1 MSDESVAHLLTFAHA
16 LKGARQARGL
26 STEELSQ
33 RLGIAPEILRQVE
46 LAQRAPDAEFLHSIE
61 RELALS
67 KAQMLEAL
75 SDFER
80 LEATQ
85 ASTALAANPSSTN
98 AARSE
103 DTLAETLVRLP
114 NQDSADAHDV
124 DRPIRALEGQSIRGY
139 FFLEKIGEGGFGAV
153 YRARQLSVGRDVAIK
168 VVKPDLADDIEFIRR
183 FEAEAELVAR
193 LEHPHIVPLYDFWR
207 EPGAAF
213 MVMRL
218 LKGGSLSQFLRAPEQ
233 SRASLRVLP
242 VIHHVA
248 QALHA
253 AHRAG
258 VIHRDF
264 KPANILL
271 DEQGNACLADF
282 GVAKQLQHDSGRT
295 GFGEVVG
302 SIAYCSPE
310 QLRGEDVSAAS
321 DIYALGLVAFELIS
335 GRRPFASTQASI
347 LISQHLYDE
356 APKLSEFVGGVPVTV
371 DAVIARALSKE
382 KEKRQND
389 ALSFA
394 AELDA
399 AFRGMESSWMG
410 SARIAIGDVNT
421 TGSTAIEFAEI
432 DNPYIGL
439 ASFDEGDAP
448 NFFGRE
454 VIIEQLLEK
463 MRGEKAQHWLKR
475 ALVVVGASGSGKS
488 SVVRAG
494 VIPALRNGAVSGSRS
509 WLITTLVPG
518 VDPLANLAAALK
530 RVSVRDFD
538 VAAML
543 RADQNGLSRAID
555 RCLPNEEHC
564 ELLLVLDQ
572 FEELFTLARSDA
584 DTRLFIALIATAL
597 RDPNSRLRIICTLRA
612 DFLDRPLQYPELAEV
627 MRERTAL
634 VPAMS
639 LDELER
645 AIVGP
650 ARRAG
655 LIFEEGLVAA
665 ILDEVSDQLGALPLL
680 QYALSELFVKRKGRE
695 LTHAAFREMGGVR
708 GALAGR
714 AEAVFQQLDPL
725 QQTIARQLFLRLTTL
740 GEGRE
745 DTRRRVSHAELVALF
760 SATAQA
766 PYTEVLSRF
775 THARLL
781 MADRD
786 AVSHDPTV
794 EVAHEALLRVWA
806 RLSEWLQSSR
816 AYLRLQRQLAEAARH
831 WQANLNEASFLLSGA
846 RLEQFRPLG
855 EQNSVQLTE
864 LEQRFLERSIASQD
878 ELLQAEQQR
887 QQRELEQA
895 QALAEQRRI
904 AAELAEAA
912 AQTQIR
918 GNKRLQRLVAV
929 LAAILLFALWQAWQL
944 NRRSNALALETA
956 RANIEAKSAGAL
968 GEFWQDLF
976 ANADPDRAKGAQLQV
991 RDVLDSGL
999 LLLDQKLSEAPI
1011 PKARLLLTIARTY
1024 RQMGV
1029 NNSAAIA
1036 IERALE
1042 TLKSS
1047 EASLLQVELM
1057 QEQAR
1062 IQADSGQAQ
1071 ASLQT
1076 LEALSAI
1083 EATLKVPELV
1093 RATTL
1098 NIQASVLNDLS
1109 RPQEAITVL
1118 REVLSLRQANHA
1130 PSAEIARTMNNLA
1143 FSLSALRQL
1152 KEANAMFASAYQLS
1166 LAETGPDNIATA
1178 LTQLNLARTERDL
1191 GRFDVAEQALNT
1203 VIGTLDRLFP
1213 EQAHDATIDA
1223 LIDRAVLYRM
1233 NGQMQKSLMDLDRA
1247 QAIQTA
1253 RQANPVKWIG
1263 IRRER
1268 GETLTLLGQFAQ
1280 AHSELKQCGEL
1291 AMSLLNARVAAR
1303 CQLRE
1308 SELYWRQ
1315 NDPDNAKRLLALA
1328 LAGTSATGSG
1338 LEHARLLLLQAR
1350 LQPELIE
1357 KNAEA
1362 IQQIV
1367 QDHQEF
1373 WSAKALA
1380 RELAHFNR

>member
-1 MSDESVAHLLTFAHA
+1 MSDASVAQLLTFAHA

-26 STEELSQ
+26 SAEELSQ
-33 RLGIAPEILRQVE
+33 RLGIDPELLVQYE
-46 LAQRAPDAEFLHSIE
+46 QAERAPGAEIWQSIE
-61 RELALS
+61 RELSIS
-67 KAQMLEAL
+67 KLHFPNVS
-75 SDFER
+75 SDFEQ
-80 LEATQ
+80 LEATLQ
-85 ASTALAANPSSTN
+85 SD
-98 AARSE
+98 RKSE
-103 DTLAETLVRLP
+103 DTLAETLVRGPHLDLQSSD
-114 NQDSADAHDV
+114 N
-124 DRPIRALEGQSIRGY
+124 RASSLVGLSIRGY
-139 FFLEKIGEGGFGAV
+139 IFIEKIGEGGFGSV

-168 VVKPDLADDIEFIRR
+168 VVKPDLADDVEFIRR

-207 EPGAAF
+207 EPGAAY

-233 SRASLRVLP
+233 SRTSLRVLP

-258 VIHRDF
+258 VVHRDF

-310 QLRGEDVSAAS
+310 QLRGDDVSAAS

-335 GRRPFASTQASI
+335 GRRPFSSTQASI
-347 LISQHLYDE
+347 LISQHLYEE
-356 APKLSEFVGGVPVTV
+356 APKLSEFVSGLPVTV
-371 DAVIARALSKE
+371 DAVIARALTKE
-382 KEKRQND
+382 KEKRPND

-394 AELDA
+394 AELEA

-439 ASFDEGDAP
+439 ASFDEGDAA

-454 VIIEQLLEK
+454 AIIDQLLEK
-463 MRGEKAQHWLKR
+463 MRGEKTAERWLER

-494 VIPALRNGAVSGSRS
+494 LIPALRNGAVQGSKS

-518 VDPLANLAAALK
+518 SDPVANLAAALK

-538 VAAML
+538 VTAML
-543 RADQNGLSRAID
+543 RSDHHGLSRAID
-555 RCLPNEEHC
+555 RSLPNEAQC

-572 FEELFTLARSDA
+572 FEELFTLAHSEGE
-584 DTRLFIALIATAL
+584 TRLFIGLIATAL
-597 RDPNSRLRIICTLRA
+597 KDPNSRLRILCTLRA
-612 DFLDRPLQYPELAEV
+612 DFLDRPLQYPELASL

-650 ARRAG
+650 ARRVG

-695 LTHAAFREMGGVR
+695 LTHLAFREMGGVR

-714 AEAVFQQLDPL
+714 AERVFL
-725 QQTIARQLFLRLTTL
+725 QFDEQKKAIARQLFLRLTTL

-745 DTRRRVSHAELVALF
+745 DTRRRVSHNELAALY
-760 SATAQA
+760 AGGNEQAYTDVLAQ
-766 PYTEVLSRF
+766 F
-775 THARLL
+775 TGARLL
-781 MADRD
+781 TADRD
-786 AVSHDPTV
+786 AVSHEPTV

-806 RLSEWLQSSR
+806 RLSDWLQSSR

-831 WQANLNEASFLLSGA
+831 WQANQHEDSFLLSGA
-846 RLEQFRPLG
+846 RLEQFRALG
-855 EQNSVQLTE
+855 EQSSVQLTQ
-864 LEQRFLERSIASQD
+864 LEQQFLQRAMARQD
-878 ELLQAEQQR
+878 ELFQAEQLR
-887 QQRELEQA
+887 QQRELEQV

-912 AQTQIR
+912 AMTQKR
-918 GNKRLQRLVAV
+918 GNRRLRLLVVVMTGILSFAV
-929 LAAILLFALWQAWQL
+929 WQAWLL
-944 NRRSNALALETA
+944 NRRSDALALETS
-956 RANIEAKSAGAL
+956 RANVEAKSAGAL

-999 LLLDQKLSEAPI
+999 VLLNQKLSEAPI
-1011 PKARLLLTIARTY
+1011 PKARLLLTMARTY

-1029 NNSAAIA
+1029 SSSAMTAID
-1036 IERALE
+1036 RGME
-1042 TLKSS
+1042 TLKPLD
-1047 EASLLQVELM
+1047 ASMLHVEMM
-1057 QEQAR
+1057 QERAR
-1062 IQADSGQAQ
+1062 IQADDGQAQ

-1076 LEALSAI
+1076 LEAIPAVETAVSA
-1083 EATLKVPELV
+1083 PQLV

-1098 NIQASVLNDLS
+1098 NIKASVLNDLN
-1109 RPQEAITVL
+1109 RPQEAITLL
-1118 REVLSLRQANHA
+1118 REVLALRQANKA
-1130 PSAEIARTMNNLA
+1130 PAEEIARTMNNLA
-1143 FSLSALRQL
+1143 FALSTLRQL
-1152 KEANAMFASAYQLS
+1152 GEANTLFASAYQLS
-1166 LAETGPDNIATA
+1166 LAQTGPDNISTA

-1191 GRFDVAEQALNT
+1191 GRFDTAERALT
-1203 VIGTLDRLFP
+1203 AVIATLDRLFP
-1213 EQAHDATIDA
+1213 EQAHDASIDA
-1223 LIDRAVLYRM
+1223 LLDRAVLYRM
-1233 NGQMQKSLMDLDRA
+1233 NGQAQKSLDDLERA
-1247 QAIQTA
+1247 AAIQSA
-1253 RQANPVKWIG
+1253 RKANPVKWIG
-1263 IRRER
+1263 IYRER
-1268 GETLTLLGQFAQ
+1268 GETLTQLGQALLAHQ
-1280 AHSELKQCGEL
+1280 ALQQCSEQALKL
-1291 AMSLLNARVAAR
+1291 ANPRAAAR
-1303 CQLRE
+1303 CQMRE
-1308 SELYWRQ
+1308 SALYWRE
-1315 NDPDNAKRLLALA
+1315 KRGDQARQLLAQA
-1328 LAGTSATGSG
+1328 IAGTGVNGAG
-1338 LEHARLLLLQAR
+1338 LEHARLLLLQA
-1350 LQPELIE
+1350 QIEPASVE
-1357 KNAEA
+1357 KNRAA
-1362 IQQIV
+1362 IRQIL
-1367 QDHQEF
+1367 QEHEEY
-1373 WSAKALA
+1373 WAVKGLR
-1380 RELAHFNR
+1380 RELAELSAK